1 MMKHMK
7 GVSALLLCLLMMCLL
22 PSCGIEELENLAE
35 DLTLS
40 GESAEETTAQ
50 TEPPLPPLI
59 LFEGG
64 KSEYAVIRPIDLKDT
79 QTAEVTAALRLTRAL
94 EAAMGGTVP
103 MIVDYGTAPR
113 ETEICVGAVSR
124 LEAVSDID
132 LSTLS
137 DNEFLA
143 RVSGQRLVL
152 IGKTAYGTARAVDWF
167 TETYLTEGGMESLS
181 VPADLSYVGS
191 FALPDTLRVMT
202 QNLLSGDSEYAELM
216 KEERWASRITADLKN
231 HDVVDRQ
238 PRVLSLIETYLPDS
252 LGVQE
257 CSSAWRSYFDLTL
270 GGIGYRRIG
279 ADKNPKIGILYRVD
293 TVRPVADGSIW
304 LTESPEQL
312 KISEEWGEP
321 ADELIERVAPSPDRR
336 VFKGQEKLLGFWR
349 DCFERCERG
358 NLDLFSEA
366 ALLYTVANLAEVQK
380 EKNELTDK
388 ICEYTNKHFSTP
400 TLCLSDLA
408 SRFGYDAKYLSA
420 LFKAKKGI
428 AFTAYLRSV
437 RVKHAAFLMDEGVES
452 VKSIAMLS
460 GFSDALYFS
469 RIFKQETGVS
479 PSAYMKRIADRR
491 PEK

>member
-1 MMKHMK
+1 MMKRM
-7 GVSALLLCLLMMCLL
+7 SALLLCLLMMCLL

-191 FALPDTLRVMT
+191 FALPDTLRIMT

-216 KEERWASRITADLKN
+216 KEERWASRITADLEN

-321 ADELIERVAPSPDRR
+321 ADALIERLAMYVVFEVIATGERYIHFNTHLETAKNDIIQLKQTHVLLEYIKEICEEYGNIPAVCTGDLNYNSSHAPYGSLTASILAD
-336 VFKGQEKLLGFWR
+336 VKYTAADSQGQGSFNKFIGE
-349 DCFERCERG
+349 
-358 NLDLFSEA
+358 SYA
-366 ALLYTVANLAEVQK
+366 ALPIDHVLMTGGFDPKTYRVVYDTFDGAFASDHYAVYAD
-380 EKNELTDK
+380 LT
-388 ICEYTNKHFSTP
+388 I
-400 TLCLSDLA
+400 
-408 SRFGYDAKYLSA
+408 
-420 LFKAKKGI
+420 
-428 AFTAYLRSV
+428 LRG
-437 RVKHAAFLMDEGVES
+437 E
-452 VKSIAMLS
+452 
-460 GFSDALYFS
+460 
-469 RIFKQETGVS
+469 
-479 PSAYMKRIADRR
+479 
-491 PEK
+491 